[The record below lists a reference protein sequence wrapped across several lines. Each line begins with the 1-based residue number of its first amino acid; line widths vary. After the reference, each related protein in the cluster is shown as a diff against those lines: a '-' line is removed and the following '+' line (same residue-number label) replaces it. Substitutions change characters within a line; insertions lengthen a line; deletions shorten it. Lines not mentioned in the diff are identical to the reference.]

1 MWGGGS
7 LSTYGA
13 TFRGLRCFTD
23 VRAMAKIVRGAFFRR
38 TVLSGLVAW
47 LSATVA
53 YPEVAPGGTAG
64 AEGGQVET
72 DSVNNEVPD
81 VPLKRDATS
90 LNNPYRA
97 IVARNAF
104 RLREPA
110 PPPPPPTNAPPPPD
124 PVKID
129 VKLAGLA
136 QIKGVRYAYLMV
148 PDTERPGQFVYPS
161 LTDNPEHGRVRHG
174 SGLEV
179 REIDIKKQT
188 VRVVNGGMEVT
199 LNFKDNGLKKDAVP
213 GVAPGKP
220 GPGGI
225 PAPGA
230 PGGNLN
236 RAGNTT
242 TVFPAGGGGPVPSP
256 EAKPASSGE
265 PLVFSRNANRASVPN
280 GNPFTPNVGAVAG
293 GNPGGMTGGGNTALP
308 SRIQRIDSSAAAIP
322 SVPIEHQYDILIK
335 QRQAGATVG
344 VQFPPIPGMPAQD
357 VPVPQQ

>member
-1 MWGGGS
+1 
-7 LSTYGA
+7 
-13 TFRGLRCFTD
+13 
-23 VRAMAKIVRGAFFRR
+23 MANIVRGAFFRR
-38 TVLSGLVAW
+38 TLLTGLLTW
-47 LSATVA
+47 IFATVA
-53 YPEVAPGGTAG
+53 SSEVAPGAGADAG
-64 AEGGQVET
+64 AEEGQFEQADV
-72 DSVNNEVPD
+72 DNEVPD

-110 PPPPPPTNAPPPPD
+110 PPPPPPTNAPTPPD

-136 QIKGVRYAYLMV
+136 QIKGVRYAYLML

-161 LTDNPEHGRVRHG
+161 LTDNPEHGRVRHS

-220 GPGGI
+220 GPGGFLLREL
-225 PAPGA
+225 PAP
-230 PGGNLN
+230 
-236 RAGNTT
+236 T
-242 TVFPAGGGGPVPSP
+242 
-256 EAKPASSGE
+256 
-265 PLVFSRNANRASVPN
+265 
-280 GNPFTPNVGAVAG
+280 
-293 GNPGGMTGGGNTALP
+293 
-308 SRIQRIDSSAAAIP
+308 
-322 SVPIEHQYDILIK
+322 
-335 QRQAGATVG
+335 
-344 VQFPPIPGMPAQD
+344 
-357 VPVPQQ
+357 

>member
-1 MWGGGS
+1 
-7 LSTYGA
+7 
-13 TFRGLRCFTD
+13 
-23 VRAMAKIVRGAFFRR
+23 MAKKVRGAFFRR

-47 LSATVA
+47 MSATVA
-53 YPEVAPGGTAG
+53 YPEVASDAAKR
-64 AEGGQVET
+64 AEEGQVEPAAV
-72 DSVNNEVPD
+72 DNEVPE
-81 VPLKRDATS
+81 VPPKRDATS
-90 LNNPYRA
+90 LNNPYRS

-225 PAPGA
+225 PAPGT
-230 PGGNLN
+230 PGASMN

-242 TVFPAGGGGPVPSP
+242 TVFPAGGGGPVPTP
-256 EAKPASSGE
+256 EAKAAAGNE

-280 GNPFTPNVGAVAG
+280 GNPFTPNMGTPSGGTTAG
-293 GNPGGMTGGGNTALP
+293 GNSALP
-308 SRIQRIDSSAAAIP
+308 SRIQRIDSSSAAIP
-322 SVPIEHQYDILIK
+322 SVPVEHQYDILIK

>member
-1 MWGGGS
+1 
-7 LSTYGA
+7 
-13 TFRGLRCFTD
+13 
-23 VRAMAKIVRGAFFRR
+23 MA
-38 TVLSGLVAW
+38 
-47 LSATVA
+47 ATVA
-53 YPEVAPGGTAG
+53 YPEVAPSAAAGGEDA
-64 AEGGQVET
+64 QVEPV
-72 DSVNNEVPD
+72 DADNEVPD
-81 VPLKRDATS
+81 VPIKRDATS
-90 LNNPYRA
+90 LNNPYRS

-179 REIDIKKQT
+179 KEIDIKKQT

-230 PGGNLN
+230 PGANMN

-242 TVFPAGGGGPVPSP
+242 TVFPAGGGGPVPTP
-256 EAKPASSGE
+256 EAKGPSSGE
-265 PLVFSRNANRASVPN
+265 PLVFSRNANRASVPT
-280 GNPFTPNVGAVAG
+280 GNPFTPNVGMNAG
-293 GNPGGMTGGGNTALP
+293 SGGTTGGGNSGLP
-308 SRIQRIDSSAAAIP
+308 SRIQRIDSATAAIP
-322 SVPIEHQYDILIK
+322 SVPVEHQYDILIK
-335 QRQAGATVG
+335 QRQAGASVG

-357 VPVPQQ
+357 VVVPQ